1 MDWTSWQENW
11 ASVGQNLT
19 WGCKEKWLIYGS
31 AQFRKV
37 YTNDFLLTARATI
50 SLSSKSRNWNQE
62 VEKLK
67 KQLGKNPVKVGVF
80 VTWLGISS
88 NNHRTSHSI
97 DEVPPLCSLIPALG
111 WEMQVSTVLQ
121 LGRMRAVSIT
131 MLDFWYQSP
140 GLPAFHF
147 FKWGH

>member
-19 WGCKEKWLIYGS
+19 SGCKEKWLIYGS

-67 KQLGKNPVKVGVF
+67 KQLGKNPAKVGVF

-88 NNHRTSHSI
+88 NNHRTPHSI
-97 DEVPPLCSLIPALG
+97 DEVPPLCPLIPALG
-111 WEMQVSTVLQ
+111 GDVGLH
-121 LGRMRAVSIT
+121 RASAQKNEGC
-131 MLDFWYQSP
+131 LDYYARLLISLTRATSFS
-140 GLPAFHF
+140 F
-147 FKWGH
+147 F